1 MTATAEESKVT
12 CQDEPLLEQYKLYVQ
27 MADNASER
35 RSKTNAYYVS
45 VTAAILVLAA
55 RFEWL
60 APADR
65 LQAVGL
71 MLIAMVGV
79 LVCLVWKANVTSFRQ
94 LNSAKFK
101 VIHEMEKRLPFPCYD
116 REWELLGRGADR
128 KSYLQLTRIE
138 GALPV
143 VLAVAYLLM
152 LVIAV
157 ARLVQPS

>member
-1 MTATAEESKVT
+1 MNSERPVLAYKE
-12 CQDEPLLEQYKLYVQ
+12 DPLLEQYKLYVQ

-71 MLIAMVGV
+71 VLIAVLGI
-79 LVCLVWKANVTSFRQ
+79 LVCLLWRANVTSFQQ
-94 LNSAKFK
+94 LSRAKFQ
-101 VIHEMEKRLPFPCYD
+101 VIHELERRLPFPCYEK
-116 REWELLGRGADR
+116 EWNLLGQGADR
-128 KSYLQLTRIE
+128 RRYFELTRVE
-138 GALPV
+138 KALPL
-143 VLAVAYLLM
+143 VLTLPYFVLL
-152 LVIAV
+152 LIAISFLTGL
-157 ARLVQPS
+157 AR